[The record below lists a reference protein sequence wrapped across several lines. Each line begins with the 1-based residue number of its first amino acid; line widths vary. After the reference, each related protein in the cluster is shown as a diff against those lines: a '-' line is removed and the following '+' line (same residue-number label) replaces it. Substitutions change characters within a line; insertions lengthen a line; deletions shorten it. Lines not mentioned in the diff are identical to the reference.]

1 MPVMKIRHI
10 FLLPKI
16 IPGIL
21 ILLSSA
27 LGWIEVSKLDSE
39 EWQSTVAFY
48 DNHFL
53 VGWTDTRDLSTDS
66 STNVYACRITDNGTV
81 LDTWGLM
88 IANSHRDEMVPRICT
103 GISDWLV
110 IWQEGC

>member
-1 MPVMKIRHI
+1 MLIKKMKNI
-10 FLLPKI
+10 FLFPKI
-16 IPGIL
+16 LLGIL
-21 ILLSSA
+21 FLFSST

-39 EWQSTVAFY
+39 QWQSTVAFY

-81 LDTWGLM
+81 LDTWGIM
-88 IANSHRDEMVPRICT
+88 IANRQRDEMVPKICT

>member
-1 MPVMKIRHI
+1 MFHNI
-10 FLLPKI
+10 LL
-16 IPGIL
+16 GIL
-21 ILLSSA
+21 IIFSLTF
-27 LGWIEVSKLDSE
+27 GWIEVSKLDTDQ
-39 EWQSTVAFY
+39 WQSTVAFY

-66 STNVYACRITDNGTV
+66 STNVYACRISNNGMV
-81 LDTWGLM
+81 LDTWGIM

-103 GISDWLV
+103 GTSDWLI